1 MPLPRSGGSI
11 QPGLN
16 RKAKINSFSVLCCF
30 TAPTGQLRAP
40 RDVPPTCEAAIVL
53 LFAHSDA
60 SLVTVCAILCHL
72 IDLSPLGT
80 WEQKKPKKDKVWF
93 RSGALHR
100 QRMQTNTQQLPNA
113 AHTLLHYTIKQQKVI
128 QSPQWQ
134 RLKHFHL
141 HNSKFFT
148 QMTKLP
154 HFQQL
159 NKSSLNKPLPWPNP
173 LFGLQE
179 QQSFVQTSLPSW
191 HWCCRC
197 APHPGTKA
205 LQLSPWQEPPWKIS
219 PECGDQDTAAA
230 PALHSLLA
238 LEINS
243 AEDRRFLMGA
253 VLPLPTLSAG
263 SASL

>member
-1 MPLPRSGGSI
+1 MWIEIHSMNLFHSFEILNPSGSELTEVSKLIQAWRPSARCGHEIWIPAWFGLKALKPIPFHPLAWAEVPLPRSGGSI

-40 RDVPPTCEAAIVL
+40 SDVPPTCEAAIVL

-93 RSGALHR
+93 RLGAVHR

-113 AHTLLHYTIKQQKVI
+113 AHALLHYTIKQQKVI

-154 HFQQL
+154 HF
-159 NKSSLNKPLPWPNP
+159 
-173 LFGLQE
+173 
-179 QQSFVQTSLPSW
+179 
-191 HWCCRC
+191 
-197 APHPGTKA
+197 
-205 LQLSPWQEPPWKIS
+205 
-219 PECGDQDTAAA
+219 
-230 PALHSLLA
+230 
-238 LEINS
+238 
-243 AEDRRFLMGA
+243 
-253 VLPLPTLSAG
+253 
-263 SASL
+263 